1 MNPVQKC
8 WLIYSRRTSKVR
20 CRRGKPLLGVGRPTT
35 GRLRVKIPGNI
46 EKPMFH
52 HFLPDGAITIR
63 NIFVRRCFIPLNS
76 LNGQIE
82 MLSFTTVP
90 YDYYGSTN
98 YIDVVSGRLDR
109 GMDSGL
115 RKESPD
121 GTIYFIDYFS
131 NNAMVELYRETNR
144 KGTCLNIRK
153 A

>member
-1 MNPVQKC
+1 
-8 WLIYSRRTSKVR
+8 
-20 CRRGKPLLGVGRPTT
+20 
-35 GRLRVKIPGNI
+35 
-46 EKPMFH
+46 
-52 HFLPDGAITIR
+52 
-63 NIFVRRCFIPLNS
+63 
-76 LNGQIE
+76 